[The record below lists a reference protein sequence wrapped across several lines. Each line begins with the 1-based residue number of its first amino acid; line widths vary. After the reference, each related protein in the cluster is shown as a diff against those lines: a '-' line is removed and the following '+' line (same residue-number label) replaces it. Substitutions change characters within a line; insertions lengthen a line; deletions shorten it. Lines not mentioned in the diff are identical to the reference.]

1 VGTIRKLVAASM
13 GCTRGP
19 TWTARLT
26 SGHRRDVPAV
36 ADHECAGR
44 VRLRQDSDLAAIAAG
59 NDDPEAR
66 RWLDDEP
73 AAAKPGP
80 VSVIQEI
87 WRGGTAA
94 PLVIADAVTDNA
106 VGLINLQFRDDHVAT
121 LAYRVFPASRGQ
133 GFASRA
139 VRLVTSWAF
148 RDIGLTSLLLE
159 IDEANDASL
168 KVAEKCQFGPVDTRT
183 ELASNGARHTTLVF
197 ARQRP

>member
-1 VGTIRKLVAASM
+1 M
-13 GCTRGP
+13 
-19 TWTARLT
+19 
-26 SGHRRDVPAV
+26 
-36 ADHECAGR
+36 
-44 VRLRQDSDLAAIAAG
+44 
-59 NDDPEAR
+59 
-66 RWLDDEP
+66 
-73 AAAKPGP
+73 
-80 VSVIQEI
+80 
-87 WRGGTAA
+87 
-94 PLVIADAVTDNA
+94 
-106 VGLINLQFRDDHVAT
+106 
-121 LAYRVFPASRGQ
+121 FPASRGQ